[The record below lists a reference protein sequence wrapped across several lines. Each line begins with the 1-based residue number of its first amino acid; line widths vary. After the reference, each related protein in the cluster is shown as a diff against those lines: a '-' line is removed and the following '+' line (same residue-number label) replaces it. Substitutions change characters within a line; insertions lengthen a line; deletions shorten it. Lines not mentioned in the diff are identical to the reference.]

1 MHKKFIRKTTGKK
14 KLDKI
19 FRKREIK
26 NRTNVRNSQSILLF
40 INKIIIFL
48 KSLFN
53 KEKKMASNETI
64 NMEFPGRSKNTFT
77 LILIGTAFLLV
88 VVFILF
94 TFKFG
99 KITGEEVGVIL
110 NKITGK
116 TEVIT
121 SSGVKVYNGITND
134 LYILDKTVQT
144 LDMTAILSRGDRKEK
159 DDLKIKTIDGSDV
172 YVDMKVQYQI
182 IPDMADVV
190 LKTSG
195 SGNNYKEKWARDYV
209 RSICRNSLGE
219 LTTEEFYNASKRDVL
234 KNKAMKEINERIQK
248 FGVMITDIII
258 PTKPHFYD
266 EYEKLIKQKKLA
278 DQAVLE
284 EESKALAA
292 KELQKTL
299 VVKET
304 NLKKVAIEQYKG
316 LVERKRIDAMA
327 AGEKARKAADAY
339 YDKITIDATA
349 NFYKKQKGAEAILA
363 KKTADAKGI
372 EALKKALEGDGGRNM
387 VKMEYAKKL
396 KGMTIIGQPFSKSA
410 NVGKLEFN
418 QTK

>member
-1 MHKKFIRKTTGKK
+1 MDVNQKVDTG
-14 KLDKI
+14 
-19 FRKREIK
+19 
-26 NRTNVRNSQSILLF
+26 S
-40 INKIIIFL
+40 
-48 KSLFN
+48 
-53 KEKKMASNETI
+53 
-64 NMEFPGRSKNTFT
+64 PGVSKNTAT
-77 LILIGTAFLLV
+77 LIIVGFAFLLIV
-88 VVFILF
+88 IFMLF

-99 KITGEEVGVIL
+99 KITGEEVGVML
-110 NKITGK
+110 NKLNGK

-121 SSGVKVYNGITND
+121 DSGVRVYNGITND
-134 LYILDKTVQT
+134 LYILDKTLKT
-144 LDMTAILSRGDRKEK
+144 LDMTAVVSRGDRKEK

-172 YVDMKVQYQI
+172 YVDLKVQYRI
-182 IPDMADVV
+182 IPEMADIV

-195 SGNNYKEKWARDYV
+195 PGDNYQEKWARDYV

-219 LTTEEFYNASKRDVL
+219 LTTEEFYNAAKRDIL

-248 FGVMITDIII
+248 FGLIITDIII

-304 NLKKVAIEQYKG
+304 NLKNVAIEQYKG
-316 LVERKRIDAMA
+316 LVARKKIDAMA

-339 YDKITIDATA
+339 YDKITIDAKAT
-349 NFYKKQKGAEAILA
+349 FYKRKKDAEAVLA
-363 KKTADAKGI
+363 RKTAEAKGI
-372 EALKKALEGDGGRNM
+372 EALKKALEGEGGRNM

>member
-1 MHKKFIRKTTGKK
+1 
-14 KLDKI
+14 
-19 FRKREIK
+19 
-26 NRTNVRNSQSILLF
+26 
-40 INKIIIFL
+40 
-48 KSLFN
+48 
-53 KEKKMASNETI
+53 MASNET
-64 NMEFPGRSKNTFT
+64 NDYGLSDKSKQTITIVIVGF
-77 LILIGTAFLLV
+77 AFLLTV
-88 VVFILF
+88 LFILF

-99 KITGEEVGVIL
+99 KITGEEVGVLL
-110 NKITGK
+110 NKLNGK

-121 SSGVKVYNGITND
+121 DSGVRIYNGITND
-134 LYILDKTVQT
+134 LYILDKTVKT

-172 YVDMKVQYQI
+172 YVDLKVQYQI

-195 SGNNYKEKWARDYV
+195 SGKNYQEKWARDYV
-209 RSICRNSLGE
+209 RSICRNYLGE

-234 KNKAMKEINERIQK
+234 KRKAMNEINHRIQK
-248 FGVMITDIII
+248 FGIVITDIII

-266 EYEKLIKQKKLA
+266 EYEKLIKKKKLA

-316 LVERKRIDAMA
+316 IIERKRIDAMA
-327 AGEKARKAADAY
+327 AGEKERKAADAY
-339 YDKITIDATA
+339 YDKITIDANAT
-349 NFYKKQKGAEAILA
+349 FYRRKKDAEAILA
-363 KKTADAKGI
+363 KKTAEAKGI
-372 EALKKALEGDGGRNM
+372 EAMKKALEGEGGRNM

-396 KGMTIIGQPFSKSA
+396 KGMTIIGQPFSKSS

-418 QTK
+418 QSK

>member
-1 MHKKFIRKTTGKK
+1 MP
-14 KLDKI
+14 
-19 FRKREIK
+19 
-26 NRTNVRNSQSILLF
+26 
-40 INKIIIFL
+40 
-48 KSLFN
+48 
-53 KEKKMASNETI
+53 SNENNDFELSEDSKHAITI
-64 NMEFPGRSKNTFT
+64 GLVGF
-77 LILIGTAFLLV
+77 AFVLTVL
-88 VVFILF
+88 FILF

-99 KITGEEVGVIL
+99 KITGEEVGVLL
-110 NKITGK
+110 NKLNGK

-121 SSGVKVYNGITND
+121 ASGVRIYNGITND
-134 LYILDKTVQT
+134 LYILDKTVKT
-144 LDMTAILSRGDRKEK
+144 LDMTAVVSRGDRKEK

-172 YVDMKVQYQI
+172 YVDLKVQYQI

-195 SGNNYKEKWARDYV
+195 PGKNYQEKWARDYV
-209 RSICRNSLGE
+209 RSICRNYLGE

-234 KNKAMKEINERIQK
+234 KNKAMKEINHRIQK
-248 FGVMITDIII
+248 FGIIITDIII
-258 PTKPHFYD
+258 PTKPHFYE

-304 NLKKVAIEQYKG
+304 NLKQVAIEQYKG
-316 LVERKRIDAMA
+316 IVERKRIDAMA
-327 AGEKARKAADAY
+327 EGEKARKAADAY
-339 YDKITIDATA
+339 YDKITIDANA
-349 NFYKKQKGAEAILA
+349 NFYKKKKEAEAVLA
-363 KKTADAKGI
+363 KKTAEAKGI
-372 EALKKALEGDGGRNM
+372 EALKKALEGEGGRNM

-396 KGMTIIGQPFSKSA
+396 KGMTIIGQPFSKSS

>member
-1 MHKKFIRKTTGKK
+1 
-14 KLDKI
+14 
-19 FRKREIK
+19 
-26 NRTNVRNSQSILLF
+26 
-40 INKIIIFL
+40 
-48 KSLFN
+48 
-53 KEKKMASNETI
+53 
-64 NMEFPGRSKNTFT
+64 
-77 LILIGTAFLLV
+77 LIGTAFLLV

-144 LDMTAILSRGDRKEK
+144 LHMTALLSRGDRKDK